1 MKEGNEDLFDG
12 LQIMSPNE
20 LESSIKGEDVGE
32 TNEDGEVV
40 LGEAEELTVT
50 PVNATQGDLGETS
63 EDHKI
68 VAPSEKTS
76 SSNEGISDE
85 KKGAFYTAVLKE
97 MIDEGIIAAP
107 ETEEEL
113 EGSLD
118 KMKELMKG
126 TLEKSFQGMTSQ
138 WKDNFSGAKKKFLEI
153 EGSFTDADQ
162 AIQAAQRLEFF
173 DNLTKEAVLEDETL
187 QKNIYYEYLRSK
199 NFSDAEIR
207 EQIDDASAIGKLQD
221 KAIKAVPVLKK
232 QTHAVVQNAQAR
244 KEHEEQQWRTQRED
258 SYNSLMGAIDNKES
272 FIDGL
277 KLTKVTREKLKANIT
292 QPVYTDDS
300 GKGYTSLMY
309 KQMRNPHEFEML
321 INYYDQ
327 LGLFDINKSGKF
339 TPNIGKFK
347 NIAKTKAVSEIDKI
361 IASENDRGFGRNTS
375 AETTERSK
383 SILDLLDRSPLGQQ
397 NKNRKK

>member
-277 KLTKVTREKLKANIT
+277 KLT
-292 QPVYTDDS
+292 
-300 GKGYTSLMY
+300 
-309 KQMRNPHEFEML
+309 
-321 INYYDQ
+321 
-327 LGLFDINKSGKF
+327 
-339 TPNIGKFK
+339 
-347 NIAKTKAVSEIDKI
+347 
-361 IASENDRGFGRNTS
+361 
-375 AETTERSK
+375 
-383 SILDLLDRSPLGQQ
+383 
-397 NKNRKK
+397 